1 MEALYLIAVIKPVIE
16 KAEEVRAFLA
26 VMMTAAA
33 QEDGCHFYDLVAS
46 DEEPDT
52 WLMLEKWA
60 SRDAWNTHML
70 TAHVATGNA
79 ALEHLLREPTE
90 LRFYQS
96 K

>member
-1 MEALYLIAVIKPVIE
+1 MAPLYLIAVIKPVIE
-16 KAEEVRAFLA
+16 KSEDARAFLA
-26 VMMTAAA
+26 VMVAAAA
-33 QEDGCHFYDLVAS
+33 QEEGCHFYDLVVS

-60 SRDAWNTHML
+60 SREAWDAHML
-70 TAHVATGNA
+70 TAHVVTGNA
-79 ALEHLLREPTE
+79 ALEQLLREPVE

>member
-1 MEALYLIAVIKPVIE
+1 MTPLYLIAVIKPVID
-16 KAEEVRAFLA
+16 KAEDARAILT
-26 VMMTAAA
+26 VMMAAAA
-33 QEDGCHFYDLVAS
+33 QEDGCHFYDLVVS

-60 SRDAWNTHML
+60 SRAAWDAHML
-70 TAHVATGNA
+70 TDHVATGNA
-79 ALEHLLREPTE
+79 AMEHLLREPPE